1 MHRIINNKFNHALF
15 FQIHAYMDDEIS
27 KLKYSTYHL
36 AVTKS
41 NQTSSVPG
49 PADYKVAKPLPKS
62 ATISESR
69 QERNLYKPFE
79 PYPGP
84 GSYESKSYI
93 HVHNLL
99 LRMDPR
105 EQ

>member
-1 MHRIINNKFNHALF
+1 
-15 FQIHAYMDDEIS
+15 MDDEIS
-27 KLKYSTYHL
+27 KLKYSTSYL

-41 NQTSSVPG
+41 NQMSSVPG

-62 ATISESR
+62 ATISETR

-79 PYPGP
+79 PFPGP

-93 HVHNLL
+93 HVHYRS
-99 LRMDPR
+99 LRMDPEER
-105 EQ
+105 